1 MFELTIPK
9 DSITLSPLSCNVLT
23 VVGILSKVFA
33 TYRMLSLAAS
43 ATFSY
48 GKLLLGPFL
57 SLLTFELGQS
67 INTDTNPKVQSIA
80 YCTRLMY
87 LVLYL
92 KGNLHVR
99 CMADLPVEVK
109 RSLAQEF
116 FDFLKTFG
124 IIGLA
129 IAFVIGQAAS
139 KLVTA
144 LVDDII
150 TPFIGLFLP
159 AGDLK
164 AMSFTVGKSKF
175 MWGDLISNIIDF
187 LIIAIIVFL
196 AYRQLSKFKL
206 VEDKTKSEPKK

>member
-1 MFELTIPK
+1 M
-9 DSITLSPLSCNVLT
+9 
-23 VVGILSKVFA
+23 G
-33 TYRMLSLAAS
+33 
-43 ATFSY
+43 
-48 GKLLLGPFL
+48 LLGFMVL
-57 SLLTFELGQS
+57 INSQKCTSKNDYSNVSNS
-67 INTDTNPKVQSIA
+67 ILRGDSYI
-80 YCTRLMY
+80 
-87 LVLYL
+87 
-92 KGNLHVR
+92 HH
-99 CMADLPVEVK
+99 MADLPVEGM

-150 TPFIGLFLP
+150 TPFVGLFLP

-164 AMSFTVGKSKF
+164 AMSFTIGKSKF
-175 MWGDLISNIIDF
+175 MWGDLISNVIDF
-187 LIIAIIVFL
+187 LIIAFIVFL

-206 VEDKTKSEPKK
+206 VEDKTKPESKK